1 MGGNPAVLQLPLEL
15 ASSYCF
21 RAVKGRDTT
30 LMFRELRKMAG
41 VRDHPKIWRRSFLK
55 TLGFN
60 NALALVRTTVPRI
73 FKPPSKPSKQ
83 SWQKARERAPA

>member
-15 ASSYCF
+15 ASPYCF

-30 LMFRELRKMAG
+30 TMFQGLGKMAG
-41 VRDHPKIWRRSFLK
+41 VRDHPKIRRRSFLK

-60 NALALVRTTVPRI
+60 NALALVKTTVPRT
-73 FKPPSKPSKQ
+73 FKRSSKLSEQ
-83 SWQKARERAPA
+83 SRQKARERVPA